1 VNPSAKP
8 RYLLD
13 INIVLDYLQQ
23 RDPWYPL
30 AKALFQA
37 ESQERVD
44 LVLAA
49 NTVATIHFFI
59 RKKDS
64 RKKALAKIEI
74 LLRRLR
80 IADVTSAVIVR
91 ALQLG
96 LEDLEDGIQA
106 GAAIEARIPVLVTR
120 NGKDFG
126 HLDGLQVLP
135 PEVALAALKLRG
147 PSWSSPHHPG

>member
-1 VNPSAKP
+1 MKPSSKP

-23 RDPWYPL
+23 REPWYPL
-30 AKALFQA
+30 AKALFLA
-37 ESQERVD
+37 ESQEKVD
-44 LVLAA
+44 LFIAA
-49 NTVATIHFFI
+49 NTIATLHFFI

-64 RKKALAKIEI
+64 KKKALAKIEM

-80 IADVTSAVIVR
+80 VADVTGAVIAR

-106 GAAIEARIPVLVTR
+106 GAAIESSIPVLVTR
-120 NGKDFG
+120 NAKDFG
-126 HLDGLQVLP
+126 HPKSLQILA
-135 PEVALAALKLRG
+135 PEVALAALNLRN
-147 PSWSSPHHPG
+147 PG